1 MTVISGLG
9 RHFLFL
15 CFHCGNW
22 QNAFFVYAMSEFF
35 GTQVFLLATPADA
48 SWKPSH
54 HSTGSNPLLP
64 YCSHHSSPP
73 PAILVWS
80 SLFVSC
86 KNHPGGDL
94 NLILR
99 DAITLDFFGSLYPL
113 WDIVPCNLQ
122 ILMEWNI
129 HCDLAP
135 PPSKR
140 DYSWI
145 VVEMMTVLEGL
156 QFVWHNNRHH
166 RLREMKMPRST
177 NVGSIIRGR
186 QQYWSWWGW
195 SLHKPLLLCIY
206 PRVLP
211 WPRHVCRRHCRCQC
225 HRLHP
230 TPTVIN
236 VIVVCVVRRHCQH
249 LVSCR
254 LPFAPPL
261 LFIFIG
267 AAAATSINLPQTG
280 FSPVWNTFLCHCYIW
295 LSCQKWNVLARK
307 PPMIYIISGSTP
319 GAWWFVCSAQ
329 G

>member
-1 MTVISGLG
+1 M
-9 RHFLFL
+9 
-15 CFHCGNW
+15 
-22 QNAFFVYAMSEFF
+22 
-35 GTQVFLLATPADA
+35 
-48 SWKPSH
+48 
-54 HSTGSNPLLP
+54 
-64 YCSHHSSPP
+64 
-73 PAILVWS
+73 
-80 SLFVSC
+80 
-86 KNHPGGDL
+86 
-94 NLILR
+94 
-99 DAITLDFFGSLYPL
+99 DFFGSLYPL
-113 WDIVPCNLQ
+113 WVIVPCNLQ
-122 ILMEWNI
+122 LLMEWNI

-145 VVEMMTVLEGL
+145 VVAMMTVLEGL

-206 PRVLP
+206 PPTSSVFCHGRVMFVVVTVAANATVFILP
-211 WPRHVCRRHCRCQC
+211 PLWSMWLLCV
-225 HRLHP
+225 LS
-230 TPTVIN
+230 V
-236 VIVVCVVRRHCQH
+236 VIVNVWCHVI
-249 LVSCR
+249 SP
-254 LPFAPPL
+254 LPPPL

-295 LSCQKWNVLARK
+295 PSCQKCNVLARK
-307 PPMIYIISGSTP
+307 PPMIFIISGQTP
-319 GAWWFVCSAQ
+319 CAWWFVCSAQ